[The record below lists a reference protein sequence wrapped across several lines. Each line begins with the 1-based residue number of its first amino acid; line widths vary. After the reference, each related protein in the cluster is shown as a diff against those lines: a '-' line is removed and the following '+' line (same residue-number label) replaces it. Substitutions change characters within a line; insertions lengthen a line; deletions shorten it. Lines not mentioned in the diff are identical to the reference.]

1 MANRH
6 QFRTIEEMEKYFY
19 GTGVAE
25 IRKTDAPVLTDTT
38 GVYQAVY
45 GKMVWSWLNQEAN
58 AFGVLPKKPWD
69 KSGWRVVTTR
79 AAASGGGV
87 AETGSIPDTV
97 KPTFAALST
106 NPKLIAHTFDV
117 SEIAQAQAKSDDSIA
132 DMAIMRK
139 MIGIHHAEM
148 MNIML
153 LTQSGT
159 AASNNLESI
168 DRVTATY
175 DEDTTCTENDGSTG
189 YTAGDNDIYSQ
200 DRDAATTAD
209 SNCLNNNGT
218 TRALTLPLLDQLD
231 QEVLEAGPATP
242 GQKIWLTGYD
252 TLRVWAGLLQS
263 QQRFMEVDFV
273 KLGANGVQTVP
284 GRQAGF
290 RVNSYMGYP
299 IIPSKNVV
307 TDTTSA
313 VEGISRVYL
322 LDLAHLFLKVAK
334 PTQYFEVGISSG
346 DPWGPALIGDE
357 GMYRTMG
364 ELICTDFKSCGKLRD
379 LKAS

>member
-1 MANRH
+1 MANKY
-6 QFRTIEEMEKYFY
+6 QFRTIDEMERYFY
-19 GTGVAE
+19 GTGLAE
-25 IRKTDAPVLTDTT
+25 IQKDAPVLSSTT
-38 GVYQAVY
+38 AVYQAVY
-45 GKMVWSWLNQEAN
+45 GKKVWSWLNEEAN
-58 AFGVLPKKPWD
+58 IFGVLPKKPWTQ
-69 KSGWRVVTTR
+69 SGWRVATTR
-79 AAASGGGV
+79 PAASGGGV
-87 AETGSIPDTV
+87 AENGSIPATT
-97 KPTFAALST
+97 KYTFAALTT

-117 SEIAQAQAKSDDSIA
+117 SEVAQALAKSDDAIS

-139 MIGIHHAEM
+139 MTGIHHAEM

-159 AASNNLESI
+159 PASNNLESI

-175 DEDTTCTENDGSTG
+175 AEDTTCTENDGSTAF
-189 YTAGDNDIYSQ
+189 TAGDNDIYSQ

-209 SNCLNNNGT
+209 SNCLENDNT
-218 TRALTLPLLDQLD
+218 TRSLTLTLLDQADEL
-231 QEVLEAGPATP
+231 VLTNGPAVP
-242 GQKIWLTGYD
+242 GQKVWVTGYD
-252 TLRVWAGLLQS
+252 TLRVWAALLQS

-307 TDTTSA
+307 TDTTGSA
-313 VEGISRVYL
+313 EGISRVYL
-322 LDLAHLFLKVAK
+322 LDLGYIELRVAK

-346 DPWGPALIGDE
+346 DPWGPTIIGDE

-364 ELICTDFKSCGKLRD
+364 ELICTDFKAHCKIRD
-379 LKAS
+379 LKA